1 MKLTGL
7 NEEQRLA
14 VEHRG
19 SPLLVLAGAG
29 SGKTR
34 VITTRIAHLLHTKDA
49 KPSDILAVTFT
60 NRAAKEMKER
70 VGSLVGE
77 KRGQELSVSTFHSFC
92 ATLLR
97 KEIEP
102 LGFTKRFT
110 IYDASDQRTLM
121 GRVFHDFSQGADKF
135 DIGAFCYRISLAK
148 NRGETPET
156 YQAERHD
163 KYDERVP
170 AIWEA
175 YQEALAARDAL
186 DFDDLLMKTLEL
198 LDNHPEV
205 LGKLRKKYR
214 HILID
219 EYQDTNLIQFRI
231 AKSLAEEHR
240 NLCVVGDDDQSIYAW
255 RGADV
260 ANILEFQRHFP
271 DARVI
276 TLDRNYRSTGTII
289 KASNEVISRNTKRM
303 VKVLRSQGGEGQ
315 PIDLVGT
322 QDEVDE
328 ANYVA
333 DQIKELR
340 VHYNLEWSDF
350 GVLYRSNVQSRTF
363 EMIFRQR
370 QIPYVVVGGMDYFA
384 RKEIKDIASYLR
396 VLNNSKD
403 EVSLRRIINVP
414 KRGIGDNS
422 LMKLNES
429 ARISGLPL
437 YQMLNPKT
445 RPTLPDAAHK
455 GIEEFLE
462 LLRKTR
468 ARIRE
473 QGIAP
478 AVLGLIEES
487 GYLEELE
494 KTSASPKAFEIKK
507 EMVLDLANAAA
518 AYERTESSPSLLGF
532 LQNASLDT
540 DYQSG
545 KDEKRYSD
553 NCVRLMT
560 LHSAK
565 GLEFPVVFLA
575 GVEEGILPHAR
586 AAVLDNEVHE
596 ERRLMYVGMTRAKK
610 HLIITTAAIRTQR
623 GRSKATRE
631 SRFLDEIPEEFL
643 RLLTSEQPVST
654 LFAAETI

>member
-1 MKLTGL
+1 MKLKGL
-7 NEEQRLA
+7 NDEQRAA

-34 VITTRIAHLLHTKDA
+34 VITTRIAHLLETKDA

-70 VGSLVGE
+70 VSRQVGE
-77 KRGQELSVSTFHSFC
+77 KRGNDLSVSTFHSFC

-97 KEIEP
+97 KEIRP
-102 LGFTKRFT
+102 LGFTKKFT

-121 GRVFHDFSQGADKF
+121 GRCFEEFSRGGDKF
-135 DIGAFCYRISLAK
+135 DIGTFCYRISLAK
-148 NRGETPET
+148 NRGESPDTYTPT
-156 YQAERHD
+156 HHD
-163 KYDERVP
+163 KYDERVSTV
-170 AIWEA
+170 WRA
-175 YQEALAARDAL
+175 YQEGLIARDAL
-186 DFDDLLMKTLEL
+186 DFDDLLVKTLEL
-198 LDNHPEV
+198 LDRDAAILE
-205 LGKLRKKYR
+205 KLRNKYR

-231 AKSLAEEHR
+231 AKALAEKHR

-260 ANILEFQRHFP
+260 ANILEFQRLFP

-289 KASNEVISRNTKRM
+289 KASNEVISRNTERM
-303 VKVLRSQGGEGQ
+303 EKSLRSEGGEGQ

-322 QDEVDE
+322 QDELDE

-333 DQIKELR
+333 DQIKEMR

-350 GVLYRSNVQSRTF
+350 GVLYRSNVQSRSF
-363 EMIFRQR
+363 EMTFRQS

-384 RKEIKDIASYLR
+384 RKEIKDIAAYLR
-396 VLNNSKD
+396 VVNNSKD
-403 EVSLRRIINVP
+403 EVSLRRILNVP

-422 LMKLNES
+422 LLKLNE
-429 ARISGLPL
+429 AAQLTGLPL
-437 YQMLNPKT
+437 YQMLSPNR
-445 RPTLPDAAHK
+445 RPAFSESANK
-455 GIEEFLE
+455 GVDEFLD
-462 LLRKTR
+462 LIKQIRY
-468 ARIRE
+468 RIRE
-473 QGIAP
+473 QGLAP
-478 AVLGLIEES
+478 SIQWLIEEG
-487 GYLEELE
+487 GYLEEVE
-494 KTSASPKAFEIKK
+494 KTSPSPKAYEIRK

-518 AYERTESSPSLLGF
+518 AYERSEASPSLLGF
-532 LQNASLDT
+532 LQSASLAGDF
-540 DYQSG
+540 QSE
-545 KDEKRYSD
+545 KDEKRYGD

-586 AAVLDNEVHE
+586 AVVFDNEVHE

-610 HLIITTAAIRTQR
+610 HLVITTAAIRTLR

-631 SRFLDEIPEEFL
+631 SRFLDEIPEDYL

-654 LFAAETI
+654 LYSQEAV